1 MQLLLQ
7 HMQSNQSQPLAATPG
22 RLSLFYLLTCPWP
35 ALNLFVFV
43 VPRFLLK
50 IQPVLF
56 PSWGTDGSSVSF
68 LQCERPAPVSY
79 CKAEPALLWLS
90 DLKSFRL
97 SCSVFSWAQSLRLC
111 LAPVGGPE
119 STAPRRRPRRGPDI
133 AQDPA
138 RKPRCAPG
146 LRSPPLLLWME
157 WKLCAPVSKHCIWT
171 VEKLRASPLRCK
183 GSPCNKRE
191 RNVSWLKFLNVRR
204 GEVGTALHF

>member
-1 MQLLLQ
+1 MTANYREAAQRNTFPLPGRPGSAPLGPELSPVSQKWCDWKQKYEVHYMQLLLQ

-97 SCSVFSWAQSLRLC
+97 SCSVFS
-111 LAPVGGPE
+111 
-119 STAPRRRPRRGPDI
+119 
-133 AQDPA
+133 
-138 RKPRCAPG
+138 
-146 LRSPPLLLWME
+146 
-157 WKLCAPVSKHCIWT
+157 
-171 VEKLRASPLRCK
+171 
-183 GSPCNKRE
+183 
-191 RNVSWLKFLNVRR
+191 
-204 GEVGTALHF
+204 